1 MTGERVVRR
10 LAAILAADVA
20 GYSRLM
26 GRDENGTL
34 ARLKAHRTER
44 LEPTLARHGG
54 RLVKLTGDGALVEF
68 PSAVDAL
75 GAAIEFQQ
83 AMAEANRDQP
93 EDTAIVFRIGLHLGD
108 LIVDGDDLYGD
119 GVNVAARLEAKAPP
133 GGIVVSRTVHEAVA
147 GRLKAAFDDFGSLA
161 LKNIERP
168 VQAFGV
174 KWQPADWNASA
185 PTAAATSSA
194 PPPANAALALP
205 DKPSIAVLP
214 FTNMSGDPEQ
224 EYFADGTV
232 EDIITG
238 LSRIRWLFVIARN
251 SSFLYKGRAV
261 DVKEVARDLGVRY
274 VLEGGVRKAGNRIR
288 ITAQLIDADSGTHL
302 WAERYDRSLDDIFAV
317 QDEITISVVGA
328 IEPSLRRAEIERV
341 RRKRTDNLDAYDL
354 VLRALPLIYV
364 GELENAARAMALLE
378 QALAL
383 DPGYAAAH
391 AALAWCHHHLFSRGG
406 LHEENREAA
415 IRHAHAATAH
425 GGDDATA
432 LAIAG
437 LVVALD
443 AHDSATAFRLFD
455 QALALSS
462 SNIFALSCGALSLA
476 WSGYPELAVERAQRA
491 LRLSPFDPMNF
502 MPNCAMAIAHF
513 HGGRYEAAREA
524 ARQAVAANPRFSVCH
539 AHLAAALVRLGQC
552 AAAADAARQVLALNP
567 GFTVSGFRTAHRPAP
582 EVFERYAQAWREAGL
597 PE

>member
-1 MTGERVVRR
+1 
-10 LAAILAADVA
+10 
-20 GYSRLM
+20 
-26 GRDENGTL
+26 
-34 ARLKAHRTER
+34 
-44 LEPTLARHGG
+44 
-54 RLVKLTGDGALVEF
+54 
-68 PSAVDAL
+68 
-75 GAAIEFQQ
+75 
-83 AMAEANRDQP
+83 
-93 EDTAIVFRIGLHLGD
+93 
-108 LIVDGDDLYGD
+108 
-119 GVNVAARLEAKAPP
+119 
-133 GGIVVSRTVHEAVA
+133 
-147 GRLKAAFDDFGSLA
+147 
-161 LKNIERP
+161 
-168 VQAFGV
+168 
-174 KWQPADWNASA
+174 
-185 PTAAATSSA
+185 
-194 PPPANAALALP
+194 
-205 DKPSIAVLP
+205 
-214 FTNMSGDPEQ
+214 
-224 EYFADGTV
+224 
-232 EDIITG
+232 
-238 LSRIRWLFVIARN
+238 
-251 SSFLYKGRAV
+251 
-261 DVKEVARDLGVRY
+261 
-274 VLEGGVRKAGNRIR
+274 
-288 ITAQLIDADSGTHL
+288 
-302 WAERYDRSLDDIFAV
+302 
-317 QDEITISVVGA
+317 
-328 IEPSLRRAEIERV
+328 LRQ
-341 RRKRTDNLDAYDL
+341 
-354 VLRALPLIYV
+354 
-364 GELENAARAMALLE
+364 